1 MSQTIKLAQARKIIA
16 STLRARTA
24 RCWPR
29 DHWAVSVEVVVG
41 RGGAVAAAGAGSA
54 GTGGAGTGSAGTGGA
69 GTGGAGT
76 GGAGTNGAG
85 VAGVGE
91 WAGTP
96 PGADSAA
103 MGAGTAE
110 TAPWAGAA

>member
-41 RGGAVAAAGAGSA
+41 TGGAVAATGAGSA
-54 GTGGAGTGSAGTGGA
+54 GTGGVGTGGVW
-69 GTGGAGT
+69 
-76 GGAGTNGAG
+76 TNGAG

-91 WAGTP
+91 SLAGWTGTP
-96 PGADSAA
+96 PGVGGADAA
-103 MGAGTAE
+103 VMGAGAAGTV
-110 TAPWAGAA
+110 PWAGEP

>member
-41 RGGAVAAAGAGSA
+41 RGGAVAATGAGSA
-54 GTGGAGTGSAGTGGA
+54 GTGGV
-69 GTGGAGT
+69 GT

-85 VAGVGE
+85 VAGIGE
-91 WAGTP
+91 SWAGWTGTP
-96 PGADSAA
+96 PGAGGADAAA
-103 MGAGTAE
+103 MGAGATG
-110 TAPWAGAA
+110 TVPRAGEP

>member
-41 RGGAVAAAGAGSA
+41 RGGAVAATGAGSA
-54 GTGGAGTGSAGTGGA
+54 GTGGV
-69 GTGGAGT
+69 GT

-85 VAGVGE
+85 VAGIGE
-91 WAGTP
+91 SWAGWTGTP
-96 PGADSAA
+96 PGVGGADAA
-103 MGAGTAE
+103 VMGAGA
-110 TAPWAGAA
+110 AGTVPRAGEP

>member
-41 RGGAVAAAGAGSA
+41 RGGAVAATGA
-54 GTGGAGTGSAGTGGA
+54 GSAGTGGA

-91 WAGTP
+91 SLAGWTGTP
-96 PGADSAA
+96 PGVGGADAA
-103 MGAGTAE
+103 VMGAGAAGTV
-110 TAPWAGAA
+110 PWAGEP

>member
-1 MSQTIKLAQARKIIA
+1 MSQTIKYAQARKIIA

-24 RCWPR
+24 CCWPR

-41 RGGAVAAAGAGSA
+41 RGGAVAAAG
-54 GTGGAGTGSAGTGGA
+54 TGGT
-69 GTGGAGT
+69 GT

-91 WAGTP
+91 WTGTP
-96 PGADSAA
+96 PGADAA
-103 MGAGTAE
+103 ATGAGAAE